1 MPADAFEKVVN
12 LCVRRALIFPSA
24 EPYAALASA
33 SGGFAGFFDYG
44 NYGAALKRRVESE
57 WFKRFVEQREDVVAL
72 DAAIITPRPVLE
84 ASGHLASFND
94 PLVECSKCKSKY
106 RADHLV
112 EQELK
117 KSVDGLSLEK
127 LAEMLI
133 AEKIVCPKCKGALSE
148 IKTFNLMFP
157 TTVGAAPAGDE
168 RAAAFLRPE
177 TAQSIFVDFPRL
189 ALASRKQL
197 PFGVAQTGRVFR
209 NEIAP
214 RNFVFRSREFSQLEI
229 EFFVHPWKLE
239 ECEIPKRLAEIEI
252 AFLDAKAQH
261 TKGDAGGENNAGKA
275 TFGKLVY
282 EKTISNK
289 WVAYWLA
296 EFIDWFASLGIPA
309 AKLRLRQHTEDELSH
324 YSRETWDVE
333 YDYPGMGWKELMG
346 VADRGDYDLKA
357 HAKKSGKEF
366 SVFDDEA
373 KQKIVPFVV
382 EPSLG
387 TDRLIFTLLCEAYT
401 EKKEKGEIKTVL
413 SLNPRIAPVQVG
425 VFPLMKKDGLA
436 EKARGVFEKLRS
448 EGFAV
453 EYDEGGSIGK
463 RYARADEIGTPFCVT
478 IDYDSLEKD
487 DATIRERDTA
497 AQERVKIR
505 DLAKKLR
512 SALHE
517 SALQE
522 TTR

>member
-1 MPADAFEKVVN
+1 MPADSFEKIVN
-12 LCVRRALIFPSA
+12 LCARRALIFPSA

-44 NYGAALKRRVESE
+44 HYGALLKRRVESE
-57 WFKRFVEQREDVVAL
+57 WFKRFVESREDVVAL
-72 DAAIITPRPVLE
+72 DAAIITPRAVLE

-94 PLVECSKCKSKY
+94 PLVECTKCKSKY
-106 RADHLV
+106 RADHLI

-117 KSVDGLSLEK
+117 KSVDGLSLER

-157 TTVGAAPAGDE
+157 TTVGAAAGASDALPAGDE
-168 RAAAFLRPE
+168 KAAAFLRPE

-189 ALASRKQL
+189 ALASRKPL
-197 PFGVAQTGRVFR
+197 PFGVAQAGRVFR

-229 EFFVHPWKLE
+229 EFFVHPWKIE
-239 ECEIPKRLAEIEI
+239 SCVIPKRLAGIEI
-252 AFLDAKAQH
+252 AFLDARAQH
-261 TKGDAGGENNAGKA
+261 AKAGA
-275 TFGKLVY
+275 TGGAAVASFEKLVY

-289 WVAYWLA
+289 LVAYWLA
-296 EFIDWFASLGIPA
+296 EFVDWFASLGIPTRR
-309 AKLRLRQHTEDELSH
+309 LRLRQHTEDELSH

-333 YDYPGMGWKELMG
+333 YDFPGLGWKELMG
-346 VADRGDYDLKA
+346 VADRGDYDLRS
-357 HAKKSGKEF
+357 HAKRSGKEF
-366 SVFDDEA
+366 SVFDDEV

-387 TDRLIFTLLCEAYT
+387 TDRLIFALLSEAYN
-401 EKKEKGEIKTVL
+401 EKTEKGETKTVL
-413 SLNPRIAPVQVG
+413 SLNQRISPVQVG

-436 EKARGVFEKLRS
+436 EKARDAFALLKKD
-448 EGFAV
+448 GFAA

-463 RYARADEIGTPFCVT
+463 RYARNDEIGTPFCVT
-478 IDYDSLEKD
+478 IDYDSLERD
-487 DATIRERDTA
+487 DCTIRERDSA
-497 AQERVKIR
+497 QQERVKLKELGKV
-505 DLAKKLR
+505 LAKKLGAK
-512 SALHE
+512 S
-517 SALQE
+517 S
-522 TTR
+522 